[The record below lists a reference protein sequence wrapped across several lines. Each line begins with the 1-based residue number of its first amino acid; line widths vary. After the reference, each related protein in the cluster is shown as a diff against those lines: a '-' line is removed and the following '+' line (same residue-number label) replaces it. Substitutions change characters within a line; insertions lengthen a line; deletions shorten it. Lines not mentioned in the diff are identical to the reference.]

1 MRIFK
6 FVLLICVVS
15 MVNHLYAQDKEDKNI
30 ISIKKGILNTLLLED
45 GDSYIFDQSKP
56 TSHLFNETYS
66 DYNISYQRKVSSR
79 FLLGIDFYGFN
90 AYNKINP
97 FGLSLGYVGLVR
109 EDFSSHTNVK
119 LFRASVFYSLL
130 DREFFKIRAGVYI
143 PLYEIKNQSVMAI
156 YANKSKKSDLKYIST
171 DVNTSRFFLGIVQPE
186 VAVDFLYSFNHIE
199 TGIATS
205 WNSNI
210 SPNEPIIRFSA
221 ILNVKF

>member
-1 MRIFK
+1 MK
-6 FVLLICVVS
+6 KTLLLLFLMIGIT
-15 MVNHLYAQDKEDKNI
+15 NHLYAQDKEDKNI

-45 GDSYIFDQSKP
+45 NNSYIFDQSKP

-97 FGLSLGYVGLVR
+97 VTLGLYGFDKEELTSN
-109 EDFSSHTNVK
+109 TNIK